1 MGGRVDG
8 WIPEPVRP
16 TMPTDDP
23 GAICRVTPRS
33 TGSKS
38 SRYLMRTPELGGGGG
53 EGGWRGWVEDG
64 WRGGVERMGGGW
76 VEGGWRV
83 ERVGGERWR

>member
-38 SRYLMRTPELGGGGG
+38 SRYLMRTP
-53 EGGWRGWVEDG
+53 
-64 WRGGVERMGGGW
+64 
-76 VEGGWRV
+76 
-83 ERVGGERWR
+83 